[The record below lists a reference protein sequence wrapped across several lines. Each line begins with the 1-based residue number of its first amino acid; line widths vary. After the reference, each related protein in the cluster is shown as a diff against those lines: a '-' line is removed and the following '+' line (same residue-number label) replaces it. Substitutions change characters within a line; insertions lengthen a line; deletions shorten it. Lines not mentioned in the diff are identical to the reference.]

1 MADFCKFNMIPR
13 QRQPPQHN
21 LAKRLISGYNQAIE
35 VAMFQLQY
43 QISPALLNS
52 IKQITLLVHD
62 LNKRAW
68 QRSCC

>member
-1 MADFCKFNMIPR
+1 
-13 QRQPPQHN
+13 
-21 LAKRLISGYNQAIE
+21 
-35 VAMFQLQY
+35 MFQLQY